1 MLSISKDGDSTLSL
15 GNLLQHLTICLVKT
29 IFFPMHTARVSLVP
43 ACDRCLLS
51 CCWAPLSHGCCK
63 YSRALMTAYIWAIQ
77 FYSGFILLNEHA
89 TCLHRGEK
97 IASAPASDPWKQL
110 DKMMTFAYL
119 LFPQVNELT
128 AFSRLLNT
136 WYSLLRIIPN
146 THSYVHQ
153 LLFVVYME
161 LD

>member
-1 MLSISKDGDSTLSL
+1 
-15 GNLLQHLTICLVKT
+15 
-29 IFFPMHTARVSLVP
+29 
-43 ACDRCLLS
+43 
-51 CCWAPLSHGCCK
+51 
-63 YSRALMTAYIWAIQ
+63 
-77 FYSGFILLNEHA
+77 
-89 TCLHRGEK
+89 
-97 IASAPASDPWKQL
+97 
-110 DKMMTFAYL
+110 MTFAYL